1 MFYLILW
8 FALNLTATMSL
19 SLNLNMVRCSHI
31 GVANLSPNKFIFMP
45 IFISFWFKMVADHL
59 SENQASD
66 NITHNLV
73 PRVLSALNKAESR
86 PTAMLKA

>member
-1 MFYLILW
+1 
-8 FALNLTATMSL
+8 
-19 SLNLNMVRCSHI
+19 
-31 GVANLSPNKFIFMP
+31 MP

-73 PRVLSALNKAESR
+73 PRVLSAFNKAESR
-86 PTAMLKA
+86 PTAMLKAQTNQGTRSYKQYTFFF

>member
-8 FALNLTATMSL
+8 FALNVTATMSL

-31 GVANLSPNKFIFMP
+31 CVVPNKFIFMP

-66 NITHNLV
+66 NIIHNLV
-73 PRVLSALNKAESR
+73 LRVLSALNKAESR